1 MRAAF
6 GRKRRALAG
15 MVCALGAVVAC
26 KGSTVIPGGP
36 IIGSSLIDTSGAL
49 LTATKPKAERGDEKP
64 GQPPHPD
71 TLGGPYGHG
80 KAGTYR
86 PNDPT
91 RGAPQLL
98 DTLVPDAILAHYLDT
113 LVFDKERDNGE
124 LALAPCKTG
133 GPTCAVRLYI
143 QPEIGMRH
151 RAYSNVPTT
160 GMVVARIIN
169 YSIAD
174 TERTFSIPPLTRAYW
189 YVYPSGTTL
198 RSRVFMRTPGAVRA
212 MKYLGTD
219 TTYSDCDHA
228 NGGGPA
234 LAKFRNCV
242 DIERLGSRSG
252 GDPVLGRISNPF
264 VRPVSFGSAS
274 VSRMDVEPLTST
286 ELWVKCAQ
294 GCCVSGTAAMA
305 SF

>member
-6 GRKRRALAG
+6 GRKRCAWAGMLCALA
-15 MVCALGAVVAC
+15 AVVAC
-26 KGSTVIPGGP
+26 KGSTLIPNGP
-36 IIGSSLIDTSGAL
+36 IITSSLTDTTGAL
-49 LTATKPKAERGDEKP
+49 LTVTKPKPERGDEKA
-64 GQPPHPD
+64 GQLPHPD

-80 KAGTYR
+80 KQGTYR

-91 RGAPQLL
+91 LAAPQIL
-98 DTLVPDAILAHYLDT
+98 DTLVPDGVLAAYLDT
-113 LVFDKERDNGE
+113 LVFDKARDNGE

-151 RAYSNVPTT
+151 RGYSDVPPT
-160 GMVVARIIN
+160 GIVVVRIIN
-169 YSIAD
+169 YSVAD
-174 TERTFSIPPLTRAYW
+174 TEKTFGIPPLTRAYW
-189 YVYPSGTTL
+189 YVYPSGATL
-198 RSRVFMRTPGAVRA
+198 RSRVFMRTPLAARKL
-212 MKYLGTD
+212 KYLGAD
-219 TTYSDCDHA
+219 TTYSDCAHT

-242 DIERLGSRSG
+242 DIERLGSRGG
-252 GDPVLGRISNPF
+252 GDAVIGRVTNPF
-264 VRPVSFGSAS
+264 VRPVSFGPPSIPRIDA
-274 VSRMDVEPLTST
+274 EPLTAT

-294 GCCVSGTAAMA
+294 GCCVSGTAAPA